1 MLYSDCSLE
10 INNNMKNYNFHIN
23 NISFIIINTE
33 EKKENETLQNYVF
46 ILSSYSLYCIYIY
59 IYMCMY
65 S

>member
-10 INNNMKNYNFHIN
+10 INNNMNINIHIN

-46 ILSSYSLYCIYIY
+46 ILSSHSFYCIY